1 MKRQRRSFAN
11 ILTTALAAALS
22 TILTVGAMCGCTADQ
37 GENIVFD
44 STGTDDGP
52 MIPLT
57 FFGYKYEA
65 LNVMAIEDALH
76 GFMDVYPH
84 ISISYDG
91 IKSPEYFEVL
101 DKRLDTGNGDDI
113 FMVDHEHV
121 LNLGGS
127 GRLADLSGIS
137 TLDDF
142 SDLAKS
148 QMTVDGTIHY
158 LPTSISAFGLY
169 CNLDLLKEHGQ
180 KVPENLTEFEDVC
193 NYFVSRSI
201 TPIVANNDI
210 SLKTIVIAKSL
221 LPCYQTQDT
230 VSRLARFNSGETS
243 LAEALRPGFELV
255 QQMLDLGWVDRQEAL
270 ATTKT
275 KDDLVLFSSGKQPF
289 MLTGAW
295 AVTRLRELDPGF
307 RFEVHPYPVMDDGCV
322 LVINVDTRVSIN
334 GDSPHQKEAMEFVEY
349 LTQSEV
355 LWEFVDSQSSFS
367 PLKENRL
374 AEDAAIQPIGPY
386 LTNGRSVI
394 GSDDNLKFPIWD
406 MSRQCIRTMLEG
418 GSADLAVSHMEGL
431 TEAWNNE
438 KQGDDAS

>member
-1 MKRQRRSFAN
+1 
-11 ILTTALAAALS
+11 
-22 TILTVGAMCGCTADQ
+22 
-37 GENIVFD
+37 
-44 STGTDDGP
+44 
-52 MIPLT
+52 
-57 FFGYKYEA
+57 
-65 LNVMAIEDALH
+65 
-76 GFMDVYPH
+76 
-84 ISISYDG
+84 
-91 IKSPEYFEVL
+91 
-101 DKRLDTGNGDDI
+101 
-113 FMVDHEHV
+113 
-121 LNLGGS
+121 
-127 GRLADLSGIS
+127 
-137 TLDDF
+137 
-142 SDLAKS
+142 
-148 QMTVDGTIHY
+148 
-158 LPTSISAFGLY
+158 
-169 CNLDLLKEHGQ
+169 
-180 KVPENLTEFEDVC
+180 
-193 NYFVSRSI
+193 
-201 TPIVANNDI
+201 
-210 SLKTIVIAKSL
+210 
-221 LPCYQTQDT
+221 
-230 VSRLARFNSGETS
+230 
-243 LAEALRPGFELV
+243 
-255 QQMLDLGWVDRQEAL
+255 MLDLGWVDRQEAL

-374 AEDAAIQPIGPY
+374 AEDTAIQPIGPY